1 MHLNV
6 THIQSCRHMSFART
20 YGVYNSIIH
29 CFSNTFKGRV
39 FNTQRKHEMR
49 ERKKEWTEDVEKRK
63 KMLNAA
69 LLILYTLH
77 IQQSP

>member
-1 MHLNV
+1 
-6 THIQSCRHMSFART
+6 MSFART

-29 CFSNTFKGRV
+29 CSSNTSKGSV

-49 ERKKEWTEDVEKRK
+49 ERKNERTDDVKKRK
-63 KMLNAA
+63 KVKRRTTHSYV
-69 LLILYTLH
+69 YTLH